1 MPELII
7 SHKHCKNTI
16 YDSLRDDALARAIR
30 EQYPQIEVKKI
41 FDDYFI
47 DKNGKQY
54 NISKD
59 YHRQAF
65 YNLKKKL
72 IPDLKVVFEPG

>member
-1 MPELII
+1 MPELTI

-16 YDSLRDDALARAIR
+16 YDSLHDDALARAIK

-41 FDDYFI
+41 FADYFI
-47 DKNGKQY
+47 DKNGRQY
-54 NISKD
+54 RISKD

-65 YNLKKKL
+65 YDLKNKL